1 MTEQREASHKIW
13 IRNTQI
19 LSMTGAALQSGDIL
33 IENDKIAA
41 IGAVDAQMAEGA
53 QIIDGSR
60 AIAMP
65 GLVNTHTHA
74 AMTLLR
80 SYADDMELMPWLNEK
95 IWPAEAKFV
104 NESIYWGSSLAVL
117 EMIQSGTTTFADM
130 YDSMH
135 EVARVVDEAGVRA
148 NLSRGLI
155 VFSDSE
161 GKNIQ
166 KNVRLYENFH
176 NRADGRL
183 KVWFAPH
190 APYTCPPAYLEKIV
204 QAAAECHTGIHVHLA
219 ETQDELQQIREAYD
233 KTPTEYLR
241 DLGVFEL
248 STLAAHGVYLNDG
261 DIAILKEHQ
270 VSIAHNP
277 SSNLKLASGI
287 ANLPKYMQAG
297 LNVALGTDGA
307 SSNNSLNMFKEMT
320 VCSFAQKVNAMDPT
334 VLPAET
340 VLQMATINGARAL
353 HWDDEIGT
361 LEVGKK
367 ADIILVDL
375 DKPHF
380 APWNNSVSDLVYAAQ
395 GGDVKTTIV
404 NGKMLMKDYE
414 VLTMDTEKI
423 MAEATRIARAVL

>member
-1 MTEQREASHKIW
+1 MSKIW

-19 LSMTGAALQSGDIL
+19 LDMTGRDLWSGDIL
-33 IENDKIAA
+33 IVDDKIAA
-41 IGAVDAQMAEGA
+41 MGQVQTVQAEGA
-53 QIIDGSR
+53 QIVDGR
-60 AIAMP
+60 RTIAMP

-80 SYADDMELMPWLNEK
+80 SYADDMELMSWLNNK
-95 IWPAEAKFV
+95 IWPAEAKFI
-104 NESIYWGSSLAVL
+104 NEYIYWGTSLAVV

-135 EVARVVDEAGVRA
+135 EVARVVTESGVRA
-148 NLSRGLI
+148 NISRGLV
-155 VFSDSE
+155 VFSDPE
-161 GKNIQ
+161 RRNIQ

-176 NRADGRL
+176 NQAEGRL

-190 APYTCPPAYLEKIV
+190 APYTCPPEYVEQIV
-204 QAAAECHTGIHVHLA
+204 QAASDCHTGIHVHLA
-219 ETQDELQQIREAYD
+219 ETQDELRQIREEYG
-233 KTPTEYLR
+233 KTPTEYLN

-248 STLAAHGVYLNDG
+248 PTLAAHGVYLD
-261 DIAILKEHQ
+261 DHDVEILKAHR

-287 ANLPKYMQAG
+287 ADIPRYQKAG

-320 VCSFAQKVNAMDPT
+320 VCSFAQKVHAMDPT
-334 VLPAET
+334 VLPAEEI
-340 VLQMATINGARAL
+340 LRMATINGARAL
-353 HWDDEIGT
+353 RWDNEIGT

-367 ADIILVDL
+367 ADMILIDI

-380 APWNNSVSDLVYAAQ
+380 APWNNPVSDLVYAAQ

-404 NGKMLMKDYE
+404 NGKILMQNYQ
-414 VLTMDTEKI
+414 VLTLDVERI
-423 MAEATRIARAVL
+423 QAETARIVRTIL

>member
-1 MTEQREASHKIW
+1 MNENRTAKQKIW

-19 LSMTGAALQSGDIL
+19 LPMTGAPLFTGDIL
-33 IENDKIAA
+33 IEDDRIAA
-41 IGAVDAQMAEGA
+41 LGEVSAANTEGA
-53 QIIDGSR
+53 EIIDGR
-60 AIAMP
+60 HTVAMP

-80 SYADDMELMPWLNEK
+80 SYADDMELMPWLNDK

-104 NESIYWGSSLAVL
+104 NEYIYWGSALASV

-135 EVARVVDEAGVRA
+135 EVAKVVEESGMRA
-148 NLSRGLI
+148 NLSRGCV
-155 VFSDSE
+155 VFSDPE
-161 GKNIQ
+161 LKNIQ

-176 NRADGRL
+176 NQADGRL

-190 APYTCPPAYLEKIV
+190 APYTCPPEYLEKIV
-204 QAAAECHTGIHVHLA
+204 QAAADCHTGIHVHLA
-219 ETQDELQQIREAYD
+219 ETQDELRQIREGYG
-233 KTPTEYLR
+233 KTPTEYLN

-248 STLAAHGVYLNDG
+248 PTLAAHSVYLTDG
-261 DIAILKEHQ
+261 DIAILKEHN

-287 ANLPKYMQAG
+287 ANIPKYLAAG
-297 LNVALGTDGA
+297 LNVGIGTDGA
-307 SSNNSLNMFKEMT
+307 SSNNTLNMFKEMT
-320 VCSFAQKVNAMDPT
+320 VCSFAQKVHAMDPT
-334 VLPAET
+334 VLPAEA
-340 VLQMATINGARAL
+340 VLQMATINGAKAL

-361 LEVGKK
+361 LETGKK
-367 ADIILVDL
+367 ADLILVDV

-380 APWNNSVSDLVYAAQ
+380 APWNNVVSDLVYSAQ

-404 NGKMLMKDYE
+404 NGKILMKDYE
-414 VLTMDTEKI
+414 VQTMDVEKI
-423 MAEATRIARAVL
+423 MAETARIARHVL